1 MISSASNLLLRKDTD
16 MKKIIALMLVM
27 AISLSL
33 FGCELLKKEE
43 DPKEQTPTVNT
54 PETPENNEPTDE
66 EKYQNALAL
75 IKSGKCKEAYD
86 ILKALGDYK
95 DAKTLLTKFRMLPIY
110 YKDTDGTMVGT
121 EFVPDEYEVT
131 EAVIGANGIPTKV
144 TLTYS
149 DGDVDAYEISFDEN
163 GRPVNIVNYY
173 LGRFYEKI
181 VITYDEKGYTSKLES
196 KDADGNAQYS
206 IERKYDANGN
216 LTDYILEFPNGSTDR
231 RTYEYDSENRIT
243 KMLEIDNE
251 SYDNAILTE
260 WVYDA
265 NGNLVKEIF
274 GSYNGPRY
282 YYEYEY
288 DNEGKLIGET
298 IFNGMFS
305 YVTYYYDENGNLARS
320 VTEPDGNE
328 GVCIIDTY
336 IYDDNGNLIEK
347 IHDRKS
353 VDGSAV
359 LYEVHEYTYNADGLV
374 VRDHLTSTNYLTPG
388 RDYECVYEYEYDEYG
403 NVIRELSNYDGD
415 VHVEEF
421 AFGFVF
427 FDDAIDEY
435 IIEFIFEY

>member
-1 MISSASNLLLRKDTD
+1 

-33 FGCELLKKEE
+33 FGCELLKGKE
-43 DPKEQTPTVNT
+43 DPKEETPTVNT
-54 PETPENNEPTDE
+54 PETPENNNPTDE

-86 ILKALGDYK
+86 ILKVLGNYK
-95 DAKTLLTKFRMLPIY
+95 DAATLLTKFRMFPIY
-110 YKDTDGTMVGT
+110 YKDIDGTMVGA

-131 EAVIGANGIPTKV
+131 ETVIGANGIPTKV

-163 GRPVNIVNYY
+163 GRPVSIVNYY

-231 RTYEYDSENRIT
+231 MTYEYDSENRIT

-274 GSYNGPRY
+274 GSYNGPRNY
-282 YYEYEY
+282 CEYEY
-288 DNEGKLIGET
+288 DNEGKLIGKT
-298 IFNGMFS
+298 NFNGMFS
-305 YVTYYYDENGNLARS
+305 YETYYYDENGNLARR
-320 VTEPDGNE
+320 VEEPEEGYE
-328 GVCIIDTY
+328 GVYVIETY
-336 IYDDNGNLIEK
+336 FYDGNGNLIKK
-347 IHDRKS
+347 INDRKS
-353 VDGSAV
+353 SDGSPV
-359 LYEVHEYTYNADGLV
+359 LYTVYEYTYNADGLV
-374 VRDHLTSTNYLTPG
+374 IREHYTYSNYLTPD
-388 RDYECVYEYEYDEYG
+388 RSYESVNEYAYDEYG

-415 VHVEEF
+415 VYVEEF
-421 AFGFVF
+421 VFGFVF

-435 IIEFIFEY
+435 IIEFIFELVYY

>member
-1 MISSASNLLLRKDTD
+1 

-33 FGCELLKKEE
+33 FGCELLKGKE
-43 DPKEQTPTVNT
+43 DPKEETPTVNT
-54 PETPENNEPTDE
+54 PETPENNNPTDE

-95 DAKTLLTKFRMLPIY
+95 DAATLLTKFRMLPIY
-110 YKDTDGTMVGT
+110 YKDIDGTMVGD

-131 EAVIGANGIPTKV
+131 ETVIGANGIPTKV

-163 GRPVNIVNYY
+163 GRPVSIVNYY

-196 KDADGNAQYS
+196 KDEDGNAQYS

-216 LTDYILEFPNGSTDR
+216 LTDNILQFPNGSTDR
-231 RTYEYDSENRIT
+231 MTYEYDSENRIT

-288 DNEGKLIGET
+288 DNEGKLISET
-298 IFNGMFS
+298 IFDGMFS
-305 YVTYYYDENGNLARS
+305 YVTYYYDENGNLTRS
-320 VTEPDGNE
+320 VTEPESAE
-328 GVCIIDTY
+328 GVYITNTY
-336 IYDDNGNLIEK
+336 FYDNNGNLIKK
-347 IHDRKS
+347 IHDRRS
-353 VDGSAV
+353 DGSPV

-374 VRDHLTSTNYLTPG
+374 IRDHFTSTNYLTPG
-388 RDYECVYEYEYDEYG
+388 RDYESVYEYAYDEYG
-403 NVIRELSNYDGD
+403 NVIKELYDYYGD
-415 VHVEEF
+415 VDVEELE
-421 AFGFVF
+421 FGFVF
-427 FDDAIDEY
+427 LADGIDEY
-435 IIEFIFEY
+435 IVEFIMEYVYYD